1 MALQMAQ
8 RQLRINLHTRLYH
21 ETTFFYI

>member
-1 MALQMAQ
+1 MAQ

-21 ETTFFYI
+21 ETTFFIFD